1 MGQQSQSG
9 QSEFGC
15 GKQLSAGEERSPL
28 CVSAGVFLE
37 RTRSFPTSNA
47 TSATR
52 SHVSVPC
59 RVQSGHTNNAALCK
73 VVLDGSR
80 CRPTYGVRILT

>member
-1 MGQQSQSG
+1 MYLSELRDSMGQQSQSG
-9 QSEFGC
+9 QSEFG

-37 RTRSFPTSNA
+37 RTRSFPSNA

-52 SHVSVPC
+52 SHVSVAKW
-59 RVQSGHTNNAALCK
+59 SLM
-73 VVLDGSR
+73 VVVVD
-80 CRPTYGVRILT
+80 ILMAFVF

>member
-1 MGQQSQSG
+1 MYLSELRDSMGQQSQSG

-47 TSATR
+47 TNKISCLG
-52 SHVSVPC
+52 S
-59 RVQSGHTNNAALCK
+59 VQSTI
-73 VVLDGSR
+73 
-80 CRPTYGVRILT
+80 RPHKQCCPLQSGP